1 MPRGV
6 KLTDYEKG
14 QISAL
19 FKEGI
24 SKREIA
30 SRIGRSDRVVRN
42 YLNNVDNYGTKK
54 RKGRPR
60 VLSDRD
66 RRSISKATSNSTN
79 SLRGI
84 RNECKL
90 SVSIPTIWR
99 EINRNPN
106 LVREKMR
113 KAPRLQQHHKD
124 ARVEFARNNM
134 SRHWDQVIFSDEKK
148 FNLDGPDGFD
158 GYWRDLR
165 KEPRYLSRRNFGGGT
180 VMVWGAICSKGTVR
194 LAFISAR
201 MNSQEY
207 QNVLQDNL
215 LPFIN
220 SFEGNEVIFQQDN
233 ASVHQGAV
241 ATAFNLVTLSLNLRV
256 PSNQLSSLSIRTDH
270 YTYYAMGFK
279 AKLLTGALVI
289 TNNSKAIEKLGIQN
303 KNAMLGCLGHRTEE
317 SLRSRQIDKQIQQI
331 HQQFAS
337 AIKILLLGTAE
348 SGKTTIIKQMR
359 ILHINGFTEQEKR
372 AKIPEIYCNVHE
384 SIAELVRQMD
394 LLGLD
399 YDSLNNRRSGQ
410 FIASIDELRPQD
422 MTEEYRDHVLA
433 LWNDSGIRSCYMR
446 SNEFQLLDCAKY
458 FLDKLEAI
466 ARPTY
471 IPSTEDIL
479 HSRKVTTGIH
489 QIEFT
494 VKIPKDMGGGLQEF
508 RMFDVGGQR
517 DQRNKWIQVFEG
529 IEAVL
534 FVISCGDF
542 DQTLR
547 EDPTQNRL
555 TEAVR
560 LFSGVWHNRFLASA
574 GIIVFLNK
582 QDIMERKIQAGK
594 SIGQYFPEY
603 EEYKRLSKGGNFFDE
618 SDRTKH
624 FIKQKLVDITL
635 EPPRRVSRIADCTP
649 RECFYHFTVAT
660 DTNNIRRV
668 FNDVH
673 NMILTENLASIGL
686 L

>member
-66 RRSISKATSNSTN
+66 RRSTSKATSNSTN

-124 ARVEFARNNM
+124 ARLEFARNNM

-158 GYWRDLR
+158 GYWRDWR

-194 LAFISAR
+194 LAFTSAR

-233 ASVHQGAV
+233 ASVHV
-241 ATAFNLVTLSLNLRV
+241 SRST
-256 PSNQLSSLSIRTDH
+256 
-270 YTYYAMGFK
+270 K
-279 AKLLTGALVI
+279 AWLEA
-289 TNNSKAIEKLGIQN
+289 N
-303 KNAMLGCLGHRTEE
+303 
-317 SLRSRQIDKQIQQI
+317 
-331 HQQFAS
+331 
-337 AIKILLLGTAE
+337 
-348 SGKTTIIKQMR
+348 
-359 ILHINGFTEQEKR
+359 
-372 AKIPEIYCNVHE
+372 
-384 SIAELVRQMD
+384 SIATLEWPAYSPDLNPIENVWGWLVRQIYSQD
-394 LLGLD
+394 KE
-399 YDSLNNRRSGQ
+399 YSSRN
-410 FIASIDELRPQD
+410 EL
-422 MTEEYRDHVLA
+422 
-433 LWNDSGIRSCYMR
+433 
-446 SNEFQLLDCAKY
+446 K
-458 FLDKLEAI
+458 EAI
-466 ARPTY
+466 ERAWHELTPQMLSKY
-471 IPSTEDIL
+471 I
-479 HSRKVTTGIH
+479 HSMPNRI
-489 QIEFT
+489 
-494 VKIPKDMGGGLQEF
+494 
-508 RMFDVGGQR
+508 
-517 DQRNKWIQVFEG
+517 FE
-529 IEAVL
+529 
-534 FVISCGDF
+534 VI
-542 DQTLR
+542 
-547 EDPTQNRL
+547 
-555 TEAVR
+555 
-560 LFSGVWHNRFLASA
+560 
-574 GIIVFLNK
+574 K
-582 QDIMERKIQAGK
+582 
-594 SIGQYFPEY
+594 
-603 EEYKRLSKGGNFFDE
+603 KGGNTID
-618 SDRTKH
+618 
-624 FIKQKLVDITL
+624 
-635 EPPRRVSRIADCTP
+635 
-649 RECFYHFTVAT
+649 Y
-660 DTNNIRRV
+660 
-668 FNDVH
+668 
-673 NMILTENLASIGL
+673 
-686 L
+686 